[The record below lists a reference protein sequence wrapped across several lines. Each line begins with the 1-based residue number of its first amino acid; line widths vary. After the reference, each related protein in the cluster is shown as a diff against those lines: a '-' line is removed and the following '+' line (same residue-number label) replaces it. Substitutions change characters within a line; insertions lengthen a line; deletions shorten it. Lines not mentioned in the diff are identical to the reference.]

1 MEKTNTQQGPCALIA
16 AVGRHGELGRGGNL
30 IWPIRADLRR
40 FRRLTMG
47 HPVIM
52 GRKTWESLP
61 GGALPG
67 RRNIVVSRQ
76 AGYRADGAETAQGLE
91 EALALCA
98 GGPMPFI
105 IGGGELYRRAYSLV
119 SHLYLTHIDAEC
131 ADADTWLPLPDA
143 AEWRVTADETSGE
156 GETPA
161 YRFTD
166 YVRVT
171 QS

>member
-1 MEKTNTQQGPCALIA
+1 
-16 AVGRHGELGRGGNL
+16 
-30 IWPIRADLRR
+30 
-40 FRRLTMG
+40 
-47 HPVIM
+47 
-52 GRKTWESLP
+52 
-61 GGALPG
+61 
-67 RRNIVVSRQ
+67 RQ

-98 GGPMPFI
+98 GEPMPFI

-131 ADADTWLPLPDA
+131 ADADTWLPLPGA